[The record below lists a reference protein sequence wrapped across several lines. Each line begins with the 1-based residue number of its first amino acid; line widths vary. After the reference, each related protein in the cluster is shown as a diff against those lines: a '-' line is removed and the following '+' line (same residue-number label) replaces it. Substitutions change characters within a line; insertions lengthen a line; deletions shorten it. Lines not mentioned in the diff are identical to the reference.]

1 MTDATGARHQVAFGA
16 PTFTDGGFYARAAG
30 DAQRVYLVPKRT
42 VYDLRSVLVG
52 RRVDP
57 PNEVPGKVREL
68 NEKTKTDSEQAKV
81 SYWLQQSLDS
91 GTPVPE
97 ELR

>member
-1 MTDATGARHQVAFGA
+1 
-16 PTFTDGGFYARAAG
+16 
-30 DAQRVYLVPKRT
+30 
-42 VYDLRSVLVG
+42 
-52 RRVDP
+52 
-57 PNEVPGKVREL
+57 VREL